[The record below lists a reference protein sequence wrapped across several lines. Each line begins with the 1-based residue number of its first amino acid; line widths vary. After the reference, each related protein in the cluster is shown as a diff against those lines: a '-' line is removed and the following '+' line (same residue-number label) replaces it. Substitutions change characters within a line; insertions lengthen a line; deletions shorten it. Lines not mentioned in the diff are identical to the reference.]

1 MNLVCE
7 MVSLFFSF
15 SNLSALPYDQLPHS
29 RDWWP
34 VRAWNSVS
42 LPSKYARL
50 RVAFHLF
57 PLLFVIGASAL
68 PFVWQRALLE
78 LIFSGVISI
87 ASLRFLYEILR
98 LRRNLGLRHSAS
110 AGSFTIETS
119 GWAVQERRL
128 RKLALLSLTLLVFWF
143 PLVLMQYLPQTT
155 DHSVRQ
161 PQIDRFSIYDV
172 LLAASGDIATL
183 VGVFVSLWFFPACP
197 RQRLRLQSERF
208 SITSPPSF

>member
-78 LIFSGVISI
+78 LICSYFVAFFFFLFSFSC
-87 ASLRFLYEILR
+87 ALSCLQFL
-98 LRRNLGLRHSAS
+98 A
-110 AGSFTIETS
+110 
-119 GWAVQERRL
+119 
-128 RKLALLSLTLLVFWF
+128 
-143 PLVLMQYLPQTT
+143 
-155 DHSVRQ
+155 
-161 PQIDRFSIYDV
+161 
-172 LLAASGDIATL
+172 
-183 VGVFVSLWFFPACP
+183 
-197 RQRLRLQSERF
+197 
-208 SITSPPSF
+208 